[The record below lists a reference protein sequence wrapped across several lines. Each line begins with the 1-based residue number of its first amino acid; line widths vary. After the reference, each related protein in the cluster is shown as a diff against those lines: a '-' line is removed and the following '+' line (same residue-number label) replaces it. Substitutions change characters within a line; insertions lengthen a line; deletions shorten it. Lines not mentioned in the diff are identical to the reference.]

1 MRLINL
7 DDFAASCQNGK
18 TAVMK
23 MLEKWEKEHP
33 INTILVQDTDDFD
46 VYLVRKGTPE
56 AEELRR
62 KCHG

>member
-1 MRLINL
+1 MRLINI
-7 DDFAASCQNGK
+7 DEFAASCQNGK

-23 MLEKWEKEHP
+23 MLDKWEKENP
-33 INTILVQDTDDFD
+33 VNRILVEEAGEFD